1 MSSEL
6 EKAAHKALQA
16 ELISLGY
23 LPKGGD
29 DGTFGKGSTRALKRF
44 QRHAGREYRVHAVSG
59 LPADVV
65 STLAFKGTA
74 DGKADDATRAEI
86 KKWLENKWK
95 LPLGRF
101 AFKKVGDFTLREDV
115 ADAWLAVSARVKAL
129 GGAVDGPYGD
139 SKRGL
144 GKATKVGAS
153 SFSFHIVGRAID
165 LQQALANPKGRRYY
179 IVRDAS
185 SSARDFWRLYCKTIN
200 RDATQGT
207 LYEKGALSGQ
217 SFNPSSSFDI
227 PKGCCIDLTAEIE
240 RNSVFE
246 RIPAHD
252 GWDTNYN
259 KTEWWHFQYA
269 PNKQTT
275 FQDECELVG
284 ISEADLKKAGYTVDD
299 MDRKPG

>member
-1 MSSEL
+1 MTIEI
-6 EKAAHKALQA
+6 ERTANKALQA
-16 ELISLGY
+16 DLITLGY

-29 DGTFGKGSTRALKRF
+29 DGNFGKVSTRALKRF
-44 QRHAGREYRVHAVSG
+44 QRHAGRPYRVHAVSG

-65 STLAFKGTA
+65 PDLTFKGLPE
-74 DGKADDATRAEI
+74 GRADDATRAEI
-86 KKWLENKWK
+86 KKWLDNQWK

-129 GGAVDGPYGD
+129 GGTVEGPYGD

-144 GKATKVGAS
+144 GKAKKVGAS

-179 IVRDAS
+179 IVRDAD
-185 SSARDFWRLYCKTIN
+185 SSARDTWRLYCKTSN
-200 RDATQGT
+200 QDGTQGK
-207 LYEKGALSGQ
+207 LHEKGALSCQ

-227 PKGCCIDLTAEIE
+227 PLGYYIDLTAEIE
-240 RNSVFE
+240 KNGVFE
-246 RIPAHD
+246 RISAQG
-252 GWDTNYN
+252 GWDTDYN

-269 PNKQTT
+269 LDKQLT

-284 ISEADLKKAGYTVDD
+284 ISEAAMKKAGYTDSD
-299 MDRKPG
+299 MDHKPG